1 MAINLSRA
9 SGRTTD
15 AAARIERLSTLSLK
29 RVIEPDEALT
39 GSIGPGQVLPD
50 ELLSVAG
57 LDLDLTAEQRATL
70 SREEVASIAANGVRF
85 EAVLAAGFA
94 LEILRREDLTDPRI
108 TYILHE
114 LGEETRHSR
123 LFIRMIEQL
132 APKARNPID
141 QRIFL
146 ALQKHVLPRLM
157 SRPTVFCVLVLS
169 GEEIP
174 DLFQKLA
181 SEHPDTDPFIRDVN
195 RYHRQEE
202 ARHINFA
209 RILLPELW
217 AHASRFERFQV
228 RHFAPLL
235 LEGMFD
241 MLVHPGVYEVVGLP
255 GWATWRAAK
264 ATPERLDLKH
274 RALRPVAQALIDA
287 GALVPGR
294 IPTRWQR
301 VCGLDHYGRPVA

>member
-29 RVIEPDEALT
+29 RLIEPDDALT

-146 ALQKHVLPRLM
+146 A
-157 SRPTVFCVLVLS
+157 
-169 GEEIP
+169 
-174 DLFQKLA
+174 A
-181 SEHPDTDPFIRDVN
+181 A
-195 RYHRQEE
+195 E
-202 ARHINFA
+202 ARPSAVDVPA
-209 RILLPELW
+209 RRVLRARAQRRGDPRSVPE
-217 AHASRFERFQV
+217 ARV
-228 RHFAPLL
+228 RTPGH
-235 LEGMFD
+235 GS
-241 MLVHPGVYEVVGLP
+241 VHP
-255 GWATWRAAK
+255 
-264 ATPERLDLKH
+264 
-274 RALRPVAQALIDA
+274 
-287 GALVPGR
+287 
-294 IPTRWQR
+294 
-301 VCGLDHYGRPVA
+301 